1 MLSAPNPL
9 THEIA
14 ERHLCHNASNI
25 NICYKDTGLF
35 GVYFECPKETVSEA
49 TEVLMKISFFS
60 ILFLYIP
67 WLFKRITTS
76 RTPSPKRMSN

>member
-67 WLFKRITTS
+67 
-76 RTPSPKRMSN
+76 